1 MIDDHQAEHDHRKQ
15 GKDHAV
21 IWAIID
27 SMRASSIPEA
37 VEAEQQAID
46 QA

>member
-1 MIDDHQAEHDHRKQ
+1 MTVSPSMITVSRA
-15 GKDHAV
+15 KDHAV

-27 SMRASSIPEA
+27 SMRASFIPEA
-37 VEAEQQAID
+37 VEAEQQTID

>member
-1 MIDDHQAEHDHRKQ
+1 MTVRPSMITVSTA
-15 GKDHAV
+15 KDHAV

-27 SMRASSIPEA
+27 SMHASFIPEA
-37 VEAEQQAID
+37 DEAEQQTID